1 MYGYGMMEGWGGGF
15 GLFGLVTW
23 LLLIVF
29 LVLGIMY
36 FWKGLNGKRK

>member
-1 MYGYGMMEGWGGGF
+1 MMGYYGGMMSGW

-29 LVLGIMY
+29 LALGVAF
-36 FWKGLNGKRK
+36 FWKMLNKK